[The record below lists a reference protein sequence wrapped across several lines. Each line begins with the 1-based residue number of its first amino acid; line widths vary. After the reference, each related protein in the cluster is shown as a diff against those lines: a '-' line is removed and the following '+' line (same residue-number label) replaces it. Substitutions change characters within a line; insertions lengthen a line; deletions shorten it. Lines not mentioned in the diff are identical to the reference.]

1 MKISKQVQAIMQQ
14 AVDSGEVAGISCLVL
29 QHGKELLSLQA
40 GYADCAEKK
49 EVRRDSIFRLY
60 SQTKPITAAAVMML
74 VEEGKLDLFDEA
86 GRYLPG
92 FKNQQVL
99 ENGELHPVRRA
110 VTVMD
115 LLSMTSGLV
124 YPDADPAGQAMAR
137 LFEKFV
143 LENYP

>member
-60 SQTKPITAAAVMML
+60 SQ
-74 VEEGKLDLFDEA
+74 
-86 GRYLPG
+86 
-92 FKNQQVL
+92 
-99 ENGELHPVRRA
+99 
-110 VTVMD
+110 
-115 LLSMTSGLV
+115 S
-124 YPDADPAGQAMAR
+124 
-137 LFEKFV
+137 
-143 LENYP
+143 